1 MTRIKA
7 IPDEDDPLDILSE
20 KELKALRKIK
30 FNTLTKSALAGAMGI
45 VVLFT
50 PYHLFGTDLFP
61 IRKLA
66 LPFLDEP
73 LDVEYE
79 YYAYSLILVFLEI
92 WYLTYVNI
100 KAVAKIAQACGFPED
115 DDHNYENNV
124 SALISV
130 GLERKQKNLQAIG
143 INPYEGLSGWQVFLF
158 QLFVRL
164 KAALTNYL
172 FKLLLRRLLGRYA
185 IRALV
190 DFAGIP
196 VYAFW
201 NAYASAVVMNEALVR
216 VMAPPLI
223 KKFTDQLYK
232 EHSDNVEFKN
242 LIYDSLQSVS
252 VSKRSYHYNHFLL
265 SITLLNRFDVQIVE
279 NPKFQTDIDVFLS
292 MASDDT
298 KLAFSKVVLFG
309 IMIDGK
315 LSQREILILKR
326 LRNDGIMPYDTPDIK
341 RWTKDYFN
349 GRGLDE
355 FLYGKT
361 A

>member
-1 MTRIKA
+1 
-7 IPDEDDPLDILSE
+7 
-20 KELKALRKIK
+20 
-30 FNTLTKSALAGAMGI
+30 
-45 VVLFT
+45 
-50 PYHLFGTDLFP
+50 
-61 IRKLA
+61 
-66 LPFLDEP
+66 
-73 LDVEYE
+73 
-79 YYAYSLILVFLEI
+79 
-92 WYLTYVNI
+92 
-100 KAVAKIAQACGFPED
+100 
-115 DDHNYENNV
+115 
-124 SALISV
+124 
-130 GLERKQKNLQAIG
+130 
-143 INPYEGLSGWQVFLF
+143 
-158 QLFVRL
+158 
-164 KAALTNYL
+164 
-172 FKLLLRRLLGRYA
+172 KLLLRRLLGRYA

-223 KKFTDQLYK
+223 KKFADQLYLD
-232 EHSDNVEFKN
+232 HQHNVEFKN

-265 SITLLNRFDVQIVE
+265 SITLLNRFEVEVVE

-292 MASDDT
+292 MANEDT

-326 LRNDGIMPYDTPDIK
+326 LRNDGVMPYDTPEIK